1 MPVISLF
8 SQESPTPGRPVPLP
22 SSLGPMDL
30 VSRRPGLPSPLM
42 GRFRSCQGLAP
53 GESPSLRYPQ
63 AHLGTSWAPFWRMV
77 SFSQGSVPLHPLPM
91 GMGMGS
97 LVRTACP
104 SNTFVENREQFSGSL
119 PIEVLVNQRSPS
131 SSEDEEVPNPAVP
144 SVNEVVPVS
153 ASALISVP
161 KSKDTRKGSRERK
174 QTKKWPNE

>member
-30 VSRRPGLPSPLM
+30 VSRRPVLPSPLM
-42 GRFRSCQGLAP
+42 GRIRPCQGLAP

-63 AHLGTSWAPFWRMV
+63 THLGTSWAPFWRTV
-77 SFSQGSVPLHPLPM
+77 SFSQGSVPLHPLSM
-91 GMGMGS
+91 GTGMGS
-97 LVRTACP
+97 LVRTAFP
-104 SNTFVENREQFSGSL
+104 SNTFVGSSEQFSCSL

-131 SSEDEEVPNPAVP
+131 SSEDEDAPNPTDP
-144 SVNEVVPVS
+144 SVNEVVA
-153 ASALISVP
+153 ASTSVLSGVP